1 MDYRKMKSKVWCMKK
16 ALAASLAVVMAFS
29 ALPASLVTAQAAKPY
44 VSLRTAFKTL
54 KVGQA
59 NRMTLKNNT
68 LGWKITKVATQDRTV
83 AMVYG
88 RTASSFM
95 IKGKKA
101 GRTTVRARLKTTAR
115 KKFTTKTV
123 RCRIHVTA
131 QEDVL
136 HPTEAVVSTQAE
148 LETALSSRNLKKL
161 EIITDQSGKLTI
173 PKGAYPDVELSV
185 HAPAADIENN
195 GSFKSITIRAI
206 KPDTWI
212 ENAIGNVMRVVA
224 DAARIIVNQGARL
237 EQLNFARADA
247 KVSLE
252 VNGAI
257 DEISISAKMEL
268 SVSGKPEAPVKT
280 VIEESAEGTAIES
293 SAPLHITAH
302 ASADI
307 TLQEGAEDSKVEV
320 ESKDAKVE
328 LKNYTN
334 ATITIRKADGTIESK
349 LSTKITL
356 SRPSDG
362 YGSSSYTPP
371 AVSNPATPG
380 AVVTTG
386 DSLDT
391 EDPGDSG
398 GSGSIGDI
406 VMIGQPPQME
416 DFIRIMNP
424 SLTVTITRAAIE
436 GTETV
441 SASAVTMS
449 AVLLMDIKPDQVQ
462 IDNLPYVM
470 WTWKK
475 SGNDAYEP
483 YIDLAEDTFSMELD
497 PLEPEDYTK
506 LPDDEPVGMYFRMH
520 FQYEYPDHAEVHAE
534 SMMLAFYDKPV
545 LDQYIKVMEEQGL
558 TSVTLKLPLTD
569 GRKISGES
577 VICYEFLE
585 DSIIS
590 RQ

>member
-16 ALAASLAVVMAFS
+16 ALAASLAAVMAFS
-29 ALPASLVTAQAAKPY
+29 ALPASRPVTVQAAKPY

-54 KVGQA
+54 KVGQV

-88 RTASSFM
+88 KTASSFM

-131 QEDVL
+131 QEDAL

-161 EIITDQSGKLTI
+161 EIITDQSDKLTI

-195 GSFKSITIRAI
+195 GSFKSITIQAI

-224 DAARIIVNQGARL
+224 NAARIIVNQGARL
-237 EQLNFARADA
+237 ERLNFAQADA

-280 VIEESAEGTAIES
+280 VIEESAEGTVIES

-349 LSTKITL
+349 RSTKIIL

-362 YGSSSYTPP
+362 YGSSYTPP
-371 AVSNPATPG
+371 AVSNPTTPG

-391 EDPGDSG
+391 EDPGNSG
-398 GSGSIGDI
+398 GFGSIGDI
-406 VMIGQPPQME
+406 VTIGQPPQME

-497 PLEPEDYTK
+497 PLEPEDYK
-506 LPDDEPVGMYFRMH
+506 GLPDDEPTGLYFRMH

-545 LDQYIKVMEEQGL
+545 LDQYIKVMEEHDL